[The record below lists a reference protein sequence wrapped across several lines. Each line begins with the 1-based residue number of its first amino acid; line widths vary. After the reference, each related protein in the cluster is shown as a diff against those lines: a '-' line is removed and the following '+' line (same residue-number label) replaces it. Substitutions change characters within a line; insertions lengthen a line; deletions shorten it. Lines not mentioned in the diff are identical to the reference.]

1 MRCHV
6 LVAFGKSRSVINRGF
21 LFIGLV
27 ALTIILGLT
36 PSASAEEQS
45 DCVTAPVILPLLGG
59 EGDAPL
65 IPVKING
72 KPAAMYV
79 SPAFDYIYVRNSE
92 GIQFPKGYDDAKVVI
107 NGTYKES
114 AFHSKINE
122 LVLDDIPLKDV
133 DVVLLAK
140 ASTQM
145 VDGRPIV
152 GVLGRAALS
161 RLAVLIDIP
170 ERQFAYLDVKD
181 TKACKLAFKTFL
193 GNDSHSV
200 DMEDDFTV
208 HIRVG
213 EKKKRVSL
221 DPDLTY
227 TTFPSF
233 WISSLKENLEG
244 LGDQKK
250 FTHYDDFLSVGQGAL
265 VKNLFMGGAP
275 IENEK
280 VVFQD
285 EVEIGSLGL
294 PFFTDKIIIWSLE
307 NNRMYFAIPAHMR
320 PLSKGQG
327 LHFFATHSGNVSVR
341 DRRGD
346 VQ

>member
-1 MRCHV
+1 MR
-6 LVAFGKSRSVINRGF
+6 
-21 LFIGLV
+21 
-27 ALTIILGLT
+27 T
-36 PSASAEEQS
+36 
-45 DCVTAPVILPLLGG
+45 
-59 EGDAPL
+59 
-65 IPVKING
+65 NG

-107 NGTYKES
+107 SGAYKES

-145 VDGRPIV
+145 VEGRPIV
-152 GVLGRAALS
+152 GVLGRAALF
-161 RLAVLIDIP
+161 R
-170 ERQFAYLDVKD
+170 
-181 TKACKLAFKTFL
+181 
-193 GNDSHSV
+193 
-200 DMEDDFTV
+200 FTV

-233 WISSLKENLEG
+233 WISSLKENPE
-244 LGDQKK
+244 DQKK

-265 VKNLFMGGAP
+265 VKNLFMGGSP

-280 VVFQD
+280 IFFHD

-294 PFFTDKIIIWSLE
+294 PFF
-307 NNRMYFAIPAHMR
+307 AA
-320 PLSKGQG
+320 
-327 LHFFATHSGNVSVR
+327 HSGNVSVQ

>member
-1 MRCHV
+1 M
-6 LVAFGKSRSVINRGF
+6 
-21 LFIGLV
+21 
-27 ALTIILGLT
+27 
-36 PSASAEEQS
+36 
-45 DCVTAPVILPLLGG
+45 PVILPLLGG
-59 EGDAPL
+59 EGDTPL

-79 SPAFDYIYVRNSE
+79 SPAFDYIYARNSE

-107 NGTYKES
+107 SGAYKES
-114 AFHSKINE
+114 AFHSNIDE

-145 VDGRPIV
+145 VEGRPIV
-152 GVLGRAALS
+152 GVLGRAALF
-161 RLAVLIDIP
+161 R
-170 ERQFAYLDVKD
+170 
-181 TKACKLAFKTFL
+181 
-193 GNDSHSV
+193 
-200 DMEDDFTV
+200 FTV

-265 VKNLFMGGAP
+265 VKNLFWRR
-275 IENEK
+275 
-280 VVFQD
+280 
-285 EVEIGSLGL
+285 S
-294 PFFTDKIIIWSLE
+294 
-307 NNRMYFAIPAHMR
+307 
-320 PLSKGQG
+320 
-327 LHFFATHSGNVSVR
+327 
-341 DRRGD
+341 DRE
-346 VQ
+346 

>member
-1 MRCHV
+1 M
-6 LVAFGKSRSVINRGF
+6 
-21 LFIGLV
+21 
-27 ALTIILGLT
+27 
-36 PSASAEEQS
+36 
-45 DCVTAPVILPLLGG
+45 PVILPLLRG

-72 KPAAMYV
+72 KPAA
-79 SPAFDYIYVRNSE
+79 IE
-92 GIQFPKGYDDAKVVI
+92 IQFPKGYDDAKVVI

-122 LVLDDIPLKDV
+122 LVLDDIP
-133 DVVLLAK
+133 
-140 ASTQM
+140 
-145 VDGRPIV
+145 
-152 GVLGRAALS
+152 
-161 RLAVLIDIP
+161 

-181 TKACKLAFKTFL
+181 TKTCKLAFKTFL

-227 TTFPSF
+227 TTFSSF

-307 NNRMYFAIPAHMR
+307 NNRMYFAIPVHMR